1 MSKYARIKWLISA
14 VVLTGFCHASHA
26 QIKLVGL
33 NPHAIPVDKNG
44 AGSASITLQNQGP
57 AAAPLRLSIT
67 DFVHLE
73 NGRAMY
79 PLNSLP
85 VLTPSTDADKQKVN
99 NHQLAANETVDFK
112 LAVTQLWDA
121 GESVAELQN
130 SGVKIDKLRAVRIP
144 ASYNV
149 QLDPSSASVLL
160 APDSAALVTIVNAD
174 PMDYR
179 FSWELLTRGKI
190 SRDPDRPAVTV
201 PANGSALI
209 NLSRAAPRVSW
220 VAAGT
225 LKDDVADSTL
235 VLHPAIEAQDGIP
248 PQAPKML
255 PLKLRLR
262 FWSAVPQQ
270 VSEFFWT
277 MLLLLAGALASMAAR
292 YFIPNAVGAL
302 KLRRQ
307 LDQLDGKVA
316 GMSDNVSSKWQ
327 VLLAYN
333 LETCRAGLHDFPWAF
348 PAFAT
353 RLADLQVQTDMFSQW
368 VNTAYGVGS
377 ALDQVSPLL
386 QNGRMPPTVLD
397 LVEQSCQAALQP
409 IESGMTN
416 ADELQ
421 GMKTALKTAQD
432 LIAAVRTS
440 VPIPTLDGKIQERE
454 KRLQAAGVMDA
465 LFARFPEFAGLL
477 TQVAANLG
485 AALSAAVYVD
495 RDMLSQKAEMLMEY
509 ASLEQ
514 RIGAGALAAQV
525 GGAPVALNATRARL
539 QDGLQRLENHIAP
552 DSDQSLQKARLFLT
566 EMRQDFYTTALTQAV
581 NSAQPALEIH
591 VDPSPIETGVPIHF
605 SLRFVRDELNDI
617 AAVQEWTCRWS
628 FDDDAPEESGWGTYH
643 RFTSAGNR
651 NVSVS
656 IVDLQGNAVT
666 AQPIGHTYAVT
677 APAVVRRG
685 WRGWLRRLRLT
696 PEAKVEA
703 AQLLIVLAVA
713 LFGVFASARTK
724 IETLGP
730 FSAAAAL
737 VGLGFGADT
746 LKNLITQKPSD
757 K

>member
-44 AGSASITLQNQGP
+44 AGSAFITLQNQGP

-130 SGVKIDKLRAVRIP
+130 SGVKIDNLRAVRIP

-149 QLDPSSASVLL
+149 QLDASSASVLL
-160 APDSAALVTIVNAD
+160 APDSAALVTIVNNDA
-174 PMDYR
+174 MDYR

-190 SRDPDRPAVTV
+190 SSDPGQPAVTV
-201 PANGSALI
+201 PANGSARI
-209 NLSRAAPRVSW
+209 NLSRAAPPVSW

-255 PLKLRLR
+255 PFKLRLS
-262 FWSAVPQQ
+262 FWSAVPQE

-316 GMSDNVSSKWQ
+316 GISDNVSSKWQ

-353 RLADLQVQTDMFSQW
+353 RLADLQVQADMFSQW

-454 KRLQAAGVMDA
+454 KRLQAAGAMNA
-465 LFARFPEFAGLL
+465 LIVRFPEFAGLL

-485 AALSAAVYVD
+485 APLSPTAYVD

-509 ASLEQ
+509 NSLEQ
-514 RIGAGALAAQV
+514 RSGAGALAAQV
-525 GGAPVALNATRARL
+525 GGPPVPLNATLTRLRA
-539 QDGLQRLENHIAP
+539 GLQRLEIYIAP
-552 DSDQSLQKARLFLT
+552 DSDQSLQKARLFLI
-566 EMRQDFYTTALTQAV
+566 EMRQDFYTTPLTQAV
-581 NSAQPALEIH
+581 NSAQPALEMH

-605 SLRFVRDELNDI
+605 SLRFVRDDLNDI
-617 AAVQEWTCRWS
+617 AAIQEWTCHWS
-628 FDDDAPEESGWGTYH
+628 FDDGSPEEKGWGTYH

-730 FSAAAAL
+730 FSAAATL

>member
-44 AGSASITLQNQGP
+44 AGSAFITLQNQGP

-73 NGRAMY
+73 NRRAMY

-255 PLKLRLR
+255 PFKLRLS

-316 GMSDNVSSKWQ
+316 GMSDNVSSKSQ

-353 RLADLQVQTDMFSQW
+353 RLADLQVQADMFSQW

-386 QNGRMPPTVLD
+386 QNG
-397 LVEQSCQAALQP
+397 QAARQP

-421 GMKTALKTAQD
+421 GMKTAFKTAQD

-465 LFARFPEFAGLL
+465 LCARFPEFAGLL

-509 ASLEQ
+509 LSLEQ

-525 GGAPVALNATRARL
+525 GGPPVPLNATLTRLRA
-539 QDGLQRLENHIAP
+539 GLQRLEIYIAP

-566 EMRQDFYTTALTQAV
+566 EMRQDFYTTPLTQAV
-581 NSAQPALEIH
+581 NSAQPSLGIH
-591 VDPSPIETGVPIHF
+591 VDPSPIKTGVPIHF
-605 SLRFVRDELNDI
+605 SLRFLRDELNDI
-617 AAVQEWTCRWS
+617 AAVQEGPCHWN
-628 FDDDAPEESGWGTYH
+628 FDDDSHEESGWDTYH
-643 RFTSAGNR
+643 RFENAGNR

-713 LFGVFASARTK
+713 LLGVFASARPK

-730 FSAAAAL
+730 FSAAATL

>member
-1 MSKYARIKWLISA
+1 MPSPWTRTGRARRPSLFR
-14 VVLTGFCHASHA
+14 TR
-26 QIKLVGL
+26 
-33 NPHAIPVDKNG
+33 
-44 AGSASITLQNQGP
+44 
-57 AAAPLRLSIT
+57 APLLRHCGCRLPTSCTWRTEGQCI
-67 DFVHLE
+67 
-73 NGRAMY
+73 
-79 PLNSLP
+79 
-85 VLTPSTDADKQKVN
+85 PSTACPCSRPVRMPTNRKSTTINSRRTKPWISSWRS
-99 NHQLAANETVDFK
+99 
-112 LAVTQLWDA
+112 QLWDA

-130 SGVKIDKLRAVRIP
+130 SGVKIDNLRAVRIP

-255 PLKLRLR
+255 PFKLRLS

-327 VLLAYN
+327 VLLAHN

-454 KRLQAAGVMDA
+454 KRLQEIG
-465 LFARFPEFAGLL
+465 R
-477 TQVAANLG
+477 
-485 AALSAAVYVD
+485 
-495 RDMLSQKAEMLMEY
+495 
-509 ASLEQ
+509 AS
-514 RIGAGALAAQV
+514 
-525 GGAPVALNATRARL
+525 
-539 QDGLQRLENHIAP
+539 
-552 DSDQSLQKARLFLT
+552 
-566 EMRQDFYTTALTQAV
+566 
-581 NSAQPALEIH
+581 
-591 VDPSPIETGVPIHF
+591 
-605 SLRFVRDELNDI
+605 
-617 AAVQEWTCRWS
+617 CR
-628 FDDDAPEESGWGTYH
+628 E
-643 RFTSAGNR
+643 R
-651 NVSVS
+651 V
-656 IVDLQGNAVT
+656 
-666 AQPIGHTYAVT
+666 
-677 APAVVRRG
+677 
-685 WRGWLRRLRLT
+685 
-696 PEAKVEA
+696 
-703 AQLLIVLAVA
+703 
-713 LFGVFASARTK
+713 
-724 IETLGP
+724 
-730 FSAAAAL
+730 
-737 VGLGFGADT
+737 
-746 LKNLITQKPSD
+746 
-757 K
+757 

>member
-130 SGVKIDKLRAVRIP
+130 SGVKIDNLRAVRIP

-255 PLKLRLR
+255 PFKLRLS
-262 FWSAVPQQ
+262 FWSAVPQE

-327 VLLAYN
+327 VLLAHN

-421 GMKTALKTAQD
+421 GMKTAFKTAQD

-509 ASLEQ
+509 LSLEQ

-525 GGAPVALNATRARL
+525 GGPPVPLNATLTRLRA
-539 QDGLQRLENHIAP
+539 GLQRLEIYIAP

-566 EMRQDFYTTALTQAV
+566 EMRQDFYTTPLTQAV
-581 NSAQPALEIH
+581 NSAQPSLGIH
-591 VDPSPIETGVPIHF
+591 VDPSPIKTGVPIHF
-605 SLRFVRDELNDI
+605 SLRFLRDELNDI
-617 AAVQEWTCRWS
+617 AAVQEWTCHWN
-628 FDDDAPEESGWGTYH
+628 FDDDSHEESGWDTYH
-643 RFTSAGNR
+643 RFENAGNR

-730 FSAAAAL
+730 FSAAATL

>member
-1 MSKYARIKWLISA
+1 MSKCARIKWLISA

-44 AGSASITLQNQGP
+44 AGSAFITLQNQGP

-255 PLKLRLR
+255 PFKLRLS

-353 RLADLQVQTDMFSQW
+353 RLADLQVQADMFSQW

-421 GMKTALKTAQD
+421 GMKTAFKTAQD
-432 LIAAVRTS
+432 LIAAVRTG

-514 RIGAGALAAQV
+514 RIGAGALLQAGVFHQHFGFLRQHVAVHIHRGTERRAQIGRHLRQQAGELRKPCKESVHHAGGLKTFLAFLNLPIQGRYGHAGPHSGDQILGGFQRRLHALQLVGIGHSGFDRLQSCLAALLHQVEHGGGHPAVLQERANLVERGPHSV
-525 GGAPVALNATRARL
+525 GGIHPLAEHIRL
-539 QDGLQRLENHIAP
+539 
-552 DSDQSLQKARLFLT
+552 
-566 EMRQDFYTTALTQAV
+566 
-581 NSAQPALEIH
+581 
-591 VDPSPIETGVPIHF
+591 
-605 SLRFVRDELNDI
+605 
-617 AAVQEWTCRWS
+617 
-628 FDDDAPEESGWGTYH
+628 
-643 RFTSAGNR
+643 
-651 NVSVS
+651 
-656 IVDLQGNAVT
+656 DL
-666 AQPIGHTYAVT
+666 
-677 APAVVRRG
+677 
-685 WRGWLRRLRLT
+685 
-696 PEAKVEA
+696 
-703 AQLLIVLAVA
+703 
-713 LFGVFASARTK
+713 
-724 IETLGP
+724 
-730 FSAAAAL
+730 
-737 VGLGFGADT
+737 
-746 LKNLITQKPSD
+746 
-757 K
+757 